1 MARTRNR
8 NANPTALY
16 AVIGVGDLAV
26 EKIRY
31 ASTELQTLSKDLQAR
46 TARISLEPKKLQ
58 ADLEAAQGQAQ
69 SVFTDA
75 LGQAVTTFDDLA
87 GRGRSLVTRIQRQ
100 KSVRDL
106 VASVGTTK
114 AQAKGAATTA
124 RKSASTTASTAKK
137 DASSAT
143 STARKSASSTRSQA
157 KKSASRTQSRTK
169 AAGTSARK
177 TAQTAG
183 TAAKQ
188 SAEKVGD

>member
-75 LGQAVTTFDDLA
+75 LGQAVHTFDDLA

-124 RKSASTTASTAKK
+124 KRNASTTTSTAKKSAST
-137 DASSAT
+137 
-143 STARKSASSTRSQA
+143 TRSQA
-157 KKSASRTQSRTK
+157 KKSATRTQSRAK
-169 AAGTSARK
+169 AANTSARK